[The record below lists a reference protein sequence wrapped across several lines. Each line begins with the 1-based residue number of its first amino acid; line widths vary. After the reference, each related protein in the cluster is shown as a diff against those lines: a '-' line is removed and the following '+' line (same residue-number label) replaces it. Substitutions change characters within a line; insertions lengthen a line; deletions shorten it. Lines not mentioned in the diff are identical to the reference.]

1 MRQKVFPLPTSRA
14 PSASNSPSALSAQAH
29 GLDNLISIEID
40 NLKHKSV
47 CANSRSSYVQK
58 PSFTKSV
65 KLWLVW
71 KISRKLYVR
80 PNFVSWAKYIENN
93 CAKLDTFLCSARS
106 VLEKMI
112 GRTTLVQR
120 TMQEMLGKYLENNHQ
135 TGNNTGGRY
144 GKSVIR
150 CTKHGLP

>member
-1 MRQKVFPLPTSRA
+1 M
-14 PSASNSPSALSAQAH
+14 
-29 GLDNLISIEID
+29 EID
-40 NLKHKSV
+40 FVKSDY
-47 CANSRSSYVQK
+47 SSSQNAQK
-58 PSFTKSV
+58 SHQNDVTLFWHTPLITVPIWGDLPMYRNQSV

-112 GRTTLVQR
+112 GRTALVQR
-120 TMQEMLGKYLENNHQ
+120 TMQEMLGKYLENIHQ
-135 TGNNTGGRY
+135 TGINT
-144 GKSVIR
+144 GKSVIWS
-150 CTKHGLP
+150 TKHGLLKKKGQKMLKNTLNT

>member
-1 MRQKVFPLPTSRA
+1 M
-14 PSASNSPSALSAQAH
+14 
-29 GLDNLISIEID
+29 
-40 NLKHKSV
+40 
-47 CANSRSSYVQK
+47 
-58 PSFTKSV
+58 
-65 KLWLVW
+65 
-71 KISRKLYVR
+71 YVR

-112 GRTTLVQR
+112 GRTALVQR

-150 CTKHGLP
+150 CTKHGLPKKKGQKMLKNTLNTTFISAKKARIRTGSKNEHHYVFTFGALDWW